1 MTMELPDPMERR
13 QFRRVFSL
21 VAEEDVVFLRI
32 RGRHYFVAKLLDFS
46 RSAALIYAADPAI
59 YVDLGSQY
67 KLFFQSRGAMFHLE
81 AVLVRKDNQLLAF
94 QFINLTPL
102 DIREIRGKLARM
114 EIMAARMCVNH

>member
-1 MTMELPDPMERR
+1 MELEDTVERR

-21 VAEEDVVFLRI
+21 VAEEDLVLLRM

-46 RSAALIYAADPAI
+46 RGGALIYAADPAI
-59 YVDLGSQY
+59 YVEPGSQY

-94 QFINLTPL
+94 QFVNLTSL
-102 DIREIRGKLARM
+102 DLKEIRGKLARM
-114 EIMAARMCVNH
+114 EIMAVRMCVNN